1 MQWSVM
7 PVSSAII
14 SPAGPDSGKLF
25 EEEDHMKG
33 LRRLSLIAAS
43 FILACACI
51 SCESG
56 SSGGSYD
63 PAGHWQPIGEVVGSW
78 AGYFYRGENGLI
90 DINDGFSVDIL
101 EPDDDD
107 IFVTAII
114 TREKEARF
122 IGDETQY
129 VCLENSFGVNTSL
142 DVRAIFAGFFDQ
154 YTYTSDTSGIGPYA
168 ADVVRINVGGQ
179 AIFTTDHLYG
189 YYYEDVDD
197 ADMYYWEVL
206 NYAAT
211 PASSDIKKI
220 AGKWR
225 IDDSFYTGNTLVLT
239 ITTTGVDEDP
249 GRGIIQGSDDRGN
262 LFEGEIIEI
271 RYDDLPDVD
280 LYDVFLTLTP
290 HDSIDGVPFFDLEGL
305 ATFIST
311 YHTEGLD
318 LDSSLAIGVS
328 DGSRMVTGM
337 AAPVIPEE

>member
-1 MQWSVM
+1 M

-33 LRRLSLIAAS
+33 FRRLSLIAAS

-63 PAGHWQPIGEVVGSW
+63 PAGPWQPIGEVVGSW
-78 AGYFYRGENGLI
+78 AGYFYRGENGLVDI
-90 DINDGFSVDIL
+90 DDGFSVDIL

-129 VCLENSFGVNTSL
+129 VCLENSFGVNSSL
-142 DVRAIFAGFFDQ
+142 DVKAFFAGVFDH
-154 YTYTSDTSGIGPYA
+154 YTYASDTGGIGPYA
-168 ADVVRINVGGQ
+168 ADVVRINVGGE

-189 YYYEDVDD
+189 YYYDDVDDVDD
-197 ADMYYWEVL
+197 ADLYYWEVL
-206 NYAAT
+206 NYAGT

-220 AGKWR
+220 AGQWR

-249 GRGIIQGSDDRGN
+249 GRGIIEGSDDRGN
-262 LFEGEIIEI
+262 LFDGEIIEI
-271 RYDDLPDVD
+271 HYDDLPGVD

-290 HDSIDGVPFFDLEGL
+290 NDSFGGGPFDLEGL
-305 ATFIST
+305 ATFISS